1 MIETEDLTKHYRV
14 GWRRR
19 HRGVEGVSLVC
30 RPGEVYGLLG
40 PNGAG
45 KTTLL
50 RLISTALRPTRGVAR
65 LDGVDVSRSPDRAR
79 RRIGFLSANTGLYAR
94 LTARETLAYFGRL
107 QGMEHHDIRRRIDI
121 LAETFGMGEFLDRR
135 CDRLS
140 SGMKQKVNLAR
151 AVIHSPPVI
160 VLDEPTN
167 GLDVITIRSMTAFI
181 TAAREEGR
189 TVLLS
194 THQMHEVEAL
204 CDRAGLLHKGRLHF
218 DGTVAELRRASGGHL
233 EQAFF
238 QLAGADE

>member
-1 MIETEDLTKHYRV
+1 MIETEDLTKLYRA
-14 GWRRR
+14 GWR
-19 HRGVEGVSLVC
+19 HRQVGVEGISLAC

-50 RLISTALRPTRGVAR
+50 RLVSTALRPTRGTARVDGIDVAR
-65 LDGVDVSRSPDRAR
+65 SPGEVR

-94 LTARETLAYFGRL
+94 LTARETLEYFGRL
-107 QGMEHHDIRRRIDI
+107 HGMGRRELRERIDT
-121 LAETFGMGEFLDRR
+121 LARTFSMGEFLGRR

-140 SGMKQKVNLAR
+140 TGMKQKVNLAR

-160 VLDEPTN
+160 ILDEPTN
-167 GLDVITIRSMTAFI
+167 GLDVITIRSMTGFI
-181 TAAREEGR
+181 TNARAEGR

-204 CDRAGLLHKGRLHF
+204 CDRAGLLHQGRLHF
-218 DGTVAELRRASGGHL
+218 EGTVAELREASGGHL
-233 EQAFF
+233 EEAFF
-238 QLAGADE
+238 QLAEVAP